1 MKQYIVSLILNGNE
15 YNMNVKTESKEAALQ
30 YAKDKLKF
38 DKIIGVAEKLDFK
51 RKRFGY
57 LGNPDR
63 TPYGSKSRDIK
74 AAKNTKRGKSA
85 QKKFVK

>member
-15 YNMNVKTESKEAALQ
+15 YNMNVKTESKESALQ

-63 TPYGSKSRDIK
+63 TPYGSKSRDMKSARKI
-74 AAKNTKRGKSA
+74 KRGKAA
-85 QKKFVK
+85 QKKA

>member
-1 MKQYIVSLILNGNE
+1 MNQYIVTLILNGNE

-30 YAKDKLKF
+30 YARDKLKF
-38 DKIIGVAEKLDFK
+38 DKIIGVAEKLEFK

-63 TPYGSKSRDIK
+63 TPYGSKSRDMK
-74 AAKNTKRGKSA
+74 SASKVKRGKAA
-85 QKKFVK
+85 QKKA

>member
-1 MKQYIVSLILNGNE
+1 MNQYIVSLELNGEE
-15 YNMNVKTESKEAALQ
+15 YNMNVKSTCKESALQ

-63 TPYGSKSRDIK
+63 TPYGSRSRDMK
-74 AAKNTKRGKSA
+74 ASKKVKRGNIT
-85 QKKFVK
+85 KKKA

>member
-1 MKQYIVSLILNGNE
+1 MNQYIVTLILNGNE
-15 YNMNVKTESKEAALQ
+15 YNMNVKTESKESALQ
-30 YAKDKLKF
+30 YTRDKLKF
-38 DKIIGVAEKLDFK
+38 DKIIEVAEKLDFK

-74 AAKNTKRGKSA
+74 AAKKTKRGKSA
-85 QKKFVK
+85 QKKV

>member
-1 MKQYIVSLILNGNE
+1 MTQYIVSLVLNGDE
-15 YNMNVKTESKEAALQ
+15 YNVNVKKENKEDALQ

-63 TPYGSKSRDIK
+63 TPYGSRSKDMK
-74 AAKNTKRGKSA
+74 AAKNTKRSQIKY
-85 QKKFVK
+85 VK

>member
-1 MKQYIVSLILNGNE
+1 MKQYIVSLILNGDE

-63 TPYGSKSRDIK
+63 TPYGSKSRDMK
-74 AAKNTKRGKSA
+74 SARKVKRGKAA
-85 QKKFVK
+85 QKKA

>member
-1 MKQYIVSLILNGNE
+1 MNQYIVSLVLNGDE
-15 YNMNVKTESKEAALQ
+15 YNMNVKTKSKESALQ

-38 DKIIGVAEKLDFK
+38 DKIIGVAEKLEFK

-63 TPYGSKSRDIK
+63 TPYGSKSKDIK
-74 AAKNTKRGKSA
+74 VAKNTKRGKSA

>member
-15 YNMNVKTESKEAALQ
+15 YNMNVKTESKETALQ
-30 YAKDKLKF
+30 YAMDKLKF
-38 DKIIGVAEKLDFK
+38 DKIIGVTEKLDFK

-63 TPYGSKSRDIK
+63 TPYGSKSRDMK
-74 AAKNTKRGKSA
+74 SARKVKRGKAA
-85 QKKFVK
+85 QKKA

>member
-1 MKQYIVSLILNGNE
+1 MNQYIVSLILNGNE

-30 YAKDKLKF
+30 YVKDKLKF
-38 DKIIGVAEKLDFK
+38 DKIIGVAEKIDFK

-63 TPYGSKSRDIK
+63 TPYGSRSKDMKSARK
-74 AAKNTKRGKSA
+74 VKRGKAA
-85 QKKFVK
+85 QKKA

>member
-1 MKQYIVSLILNGNE
+1 MNQYIVSLVLNGDE

-30 YAKDKLKF
+30 YVKDNLNF

-63 TPYGSKSRDIK
+63 TPYGSRSKDMK
-74 AAKNTKRGKSA
+74 AARKVKRGNIV
-85 QKKFVK
+85 KKKA